1 GTVAP
6 ISMEQTRELQQL
18 LIRHG
23 YDVGGADGKL
33 GTATRI
39 AVKAV
44 QIKLGL
50 PADAYPT
57 PDLIARLRGM

>member
-1 GTVAP
+1 
-6 ISMEQTRELQQL
+6 L

-39 AVKAV
+39 AVKSV

-57 PDLIARLRGM
+57 PDLIVRLRGM